1 MTKIL
6 ILIIITS
13 AFMVVSDLNRPCET
27 KMMYVPKPNGGFLFS
42 PTQECKNRG

>member
-1 MTKIL
+1 MTKTL

-13 AFMVVSDLNRPCET
+13 AFMVVSDVNRPCET

-42 PTQECKNRG
+42 PTQECKKRG